1 MAPPTAAHRP
11 GRNLALAS
19 SLALLSYVP
28 FEAVAKLTLA
38 VCAVTFVADPFPP
51 ASRLVSVASVAVVA
65 VLARALRR
73 WQLQQEQLQREES
86 DGSRPREEEPTQT
99 ESGQENVEKESK
111 KEA

>member
-73 WQLQQEQLQREES
+73 WQLQEQLQREES

-99 ESGQENVEKESK
+99 ESGQENLEKESK